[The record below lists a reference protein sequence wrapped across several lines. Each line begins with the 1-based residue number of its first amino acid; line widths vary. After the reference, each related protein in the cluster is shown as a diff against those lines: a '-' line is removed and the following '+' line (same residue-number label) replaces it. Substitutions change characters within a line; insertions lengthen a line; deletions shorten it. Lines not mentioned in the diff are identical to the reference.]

1 MNALIAKDAEVAPL
15 TDRVDGLTAHPRLA
29 EDGAHASETVVLPPL
44 GPPSS
49 KGTDALCP
57 DFTTTR
63 EVPADMVNSVNDTFN
78 ETGAL
83 LEGA

>member
-1 MNALIAKDAEVAPL
+1 M
-15 TDRVDGLTAHPRLA
+15 
-29 EDGAHASETVVLPPL
+29 SETVVLPPF